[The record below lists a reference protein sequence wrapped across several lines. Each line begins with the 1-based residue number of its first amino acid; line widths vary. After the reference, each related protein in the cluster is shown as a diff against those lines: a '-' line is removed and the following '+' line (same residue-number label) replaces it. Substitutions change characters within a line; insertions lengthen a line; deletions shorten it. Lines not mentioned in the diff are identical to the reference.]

1 LQILLLLHLLLLCVD
16 ENAGISME
24 RSMIP
29 TFPPPAETILLQEID
44 VMLMAELPQLLDKTG
59 RAIELPKSV
68 YEALRCLVSMMVA
81 GQSVSIV
88 AQPQYLSC
96 QQAAEVLG
104 CSRPHLYTLL
114 DKGVLAYIKVGRH
127 RRIQLAD
134 AIAYKMGRS
143 SEQQQSLLELA
154 ALIKKLGLS

>member
-1 LQILLLLHLLLLCVD
+1 
-16 ENAGISME
+16 ME
-24 RSMIP
+24 RSMLP
-29 TFPPPAETILLQEID
+29 TFPPPAETLLLQEID
-44 VMLMAELPQLLDKTG
+44 VMLMAETPQLLDKTG
-59 RAIELPKSV
+59 RAIALPKSV
-68 YEALRCLVSMMVA
+68 SDALRCLVSMMVA

-114 DKGVLAYIKVGRH
+114 DQGVLAHIKVGRH